1 MPTRKASAVWEGGL
15 KTGTGNYNVESGSA
29 TGEYSFARFAEGGN
43 ASNPEELLAAAEAS
57 CYSMAF
63 SGALERNGTPP
74 TRIAT
79 EAACTVEKVGEGFQI
94 TTMKL
99 DVRATNQQGVYALQT
114 PLPRGGTWV
123 LSMTIKDGTAPATAL
138 ITVDRRG
145 LISKVDVPSSRSR
158 DGWVVPRAAT
168 QKDVEAALAEGML
181 ADSGERRGTLA
192 GTAAVGLPL
201 GVLLAIAALRRRR
214 VGVSAGV

>member
-15 KTGTGNYNVESGSA
+15 KTGKGNYSVESGSA
-29 TGEYSFARFAEGGN
+29 TGEYSFGRFAEGGT

-79 EAACTVEKVGEGFQI
+79 DAACTVEKVGEGFQI

-99 DVRATNQQGVYALQT
+99 DVRA
-114 PLPRGGTWV
+114 
-123 LSMTIKDGTAPATAL
+123 S
-138 ITVDRRG
+138 
-145 LISKVDVPSSRSR
+145 VPNI
-158 DGWVVPRAAT
+158 DDAKFQELARA
-168 QKDVEAALAEGML
+168 
-181 ADSGERRGTLA
+181 TLA
-192 GTAAVGLPL
+192 GCPVSK
-201 GVLLAIAALRRRR
+201 ALKDNMKMELNARLE
-214 VGVSAGV
+214 